1 MIYPNKLICQG
12 MLAYRKTRW
21 ERNNITSCDL
31 DPKTN
36 PQDPRC
42 PPKLSLLSKMME
54 PWATS
59 CSKHSKR
66 KWMSGRWQEQ
76 EIMAR
81 IR

>member
-1 MIYPNKLICQG
+1 MQ
-12 MLAYRKTRW
+12 AYKSRQRA
-21 ERNNITSCDL
+21 RNNVTSCDL

-66 KWMSGRWQEQ
+66 KMNEWK
-76 EIMAR
+76 MAR
-81 IR
+81 ARKNGKNLVA